1 MTSLL
6 PIQYVTPH
14 SITSTSASSVVELNS
29 TSNTEKQR
37 QQQQQQQR
45 HPHFQQQRWY
55 NNSALTTASLDGS
68 LPSVTVVKPRST
80 PNATTTAS
88 NTRLAYVDALVD
100 VNALVIELI
109 WQLNP
114 AATATSTTTTTT
126 ATSNK
131 HANKNNVVVPLRTFI
146 QEFGSRF
153 EICSGQDVSKL
164 CLGKDCWITRVRSQR
179 SRAHLSQYD

>member
-88 NTRLAYVDALVD
+88 NTRLAYVDALVGTYFYMNRHNLKSKHMWIRCKCACYRID
-100 VNALVIELI
+100 LAIE
-109 WQLNP
+109 P
-114 AATATSTTTTTT
+114 C
-126 ATSNK
+126 
-131 HANKNNVVVPLRTFI
+131 
-146 QEFGSRF
+146 GY
-153 EICSGQDVSKL
+153 C
-164 CLGKDCWITRVRSQR
+164 
-179 SRAHLSQYD
+179 Y